1 MPEIAVW
8 LAEALA
14 GERQRTLIESLLD
27 GPRPKQA
34 VLLELGGATASK
46 RGSNHCY
53 TVLNRL
59 VWQQIV
65 RINGDQVELRAPV
78 SVRAILDELDR
89 YAMDLSTS
97 SYSLSSARI
106 ERRRTGDSSQG
117 LDQYRIGDHS
127 IDPAA
132 RVPPHVAWIHRSDP
146 DQLAGLLSH
155 SAAHYDAERHEL
167 SISSSW
173 RPYIALQHA
182 CCAFADHYGAM
193 RYVVPGIVN
202 QEWAHTLSEIVV
214 ARRAQAYEDGRQD
227 HLGEYLSDDALT
239 TAVIFQDPVR
249 DRVRRRLREH
259 ARRRRQRVG

>member
-27 GPRPKQA
+27 RPRPKQA

-53 TVLNRL
+53 TLLNRL

-65 RINGDQVELRAPV
+65 RINGDQVELREPV
-78 SVRAILDELDR
+78 SVRAILDELDH

-106 ERRRTGDSSQG
+106 ERRRTGDSGHAS
-117 LDQYRIGDHS
+117 DQHRDGNQS
-127 IDPAA
+127 ADPSTDG
-132 RVPPHVAWIHRSDP
+132 PPHIDWIHRSDR
-146 DQLAGLLSH
+146 DQLSGLLSH
-155 SAAHYDAERHEL
+155 SAAHYDAERHMI

-173 RPYIALQHA
+173 RPYIALQYS
-182 CCAFADHYGAM
+182 CCAFADYYGAG
-193 RYVVPGIVN
+193 RYLVPGIVN

-214 ARRAQAYEDGRQD
+214 ARRVQAYEDGRQD
-227 HLGEYLSDDALT
+227 LIGDYLSDDALT
-239 TAVIFQDPVR
+239 TAVIFQDPIR

-259 ARRRRQRVG
+259 ARRRRQRSR